1 MTHSFT
7 ESRARTVRRSLQAKQ
22 ASKFEMPWRLRSRA
36 SRRRPSELD
45 VGAAHPSRA
54 RRDRACSRVAAL
66 VRPAPSPPPSPPLS
80 LSPCAAERS
89 GGGSAEK
96 RDRSCGAGWGCAAR
110 RGRSDHGCSHRG
122 WLGIHRGCSR
132 RGQAAAVA
140 IAEVC
145 MPSLCP
151 CHSIACHS
159 SAQARMP
166 LGARVGGV
174 ACFSPVGVVGA
185 AARRPAPPRR

>member
-1 MTHSFT
+1 MK
-7 ESRARTVRRSLQAKQ
+7 QASKQ
-22 ASKFEMPWRLRSRA
+22 ASKFEPPWRLRSRP
-36 SRRRPSELD
+36 SWRRPSERRIAR
-45 VGAAHPSRA
+45 GATGHRA
-54 RRDRACSRVAAL
+54 PPLSS
-66 VRPAPSPPPSPPLS
+66 PAPSPPLSPPPFLS
-80 LSPCAAERS
+80 ERS

-110 RGRSDHGCSHRG
+110 RGRSDHGCSHCG

-151 CHSIACHS
+151 SHPIACHS

-166 LGARVGGV
+166 LGARVGV
-174 ACFSPVGVVGA
+174 CIPSLCPCHSIACHSSTHATPRC
-185 AARRPAPPRR
+185 ARRCARAPTPLA

>member
-1 MTHSFT
+1 MDG
-7 ESRARTVRRSLQAKQ
+7 EGEK
-22 ASKFEMPWRLRSRA
+22 
-36 SRRRPSELD
+36 
-45 VGAAHPSRA
+45 AAHPSRA
-54 RRDRACSRVAAL
+54 SRGATGHRASPL
-66 VRPAPSPPPSPPLS
+66 SSPAPSPPPSPPLS

-122 WLGIHRGCSR
+122 WFGILRGCSR

-145 MPSLCP
+145 ACHHCFRVIPSHAIP
-151 CHSIACHS
+151 ARKRACHS
-159 SAQARMP
+159 VRVSVGSRAFP
-166 LGARVGGV
+166 LLVWSERQRAGQRLRVDDCYGWGMAHCIGASHDRTAPLVGNPRA
-174 ACFSPVGVVGA
+174 ACFG
-185 AARRPAPPRR
+185 

>member
-122 WLGIHRGCSR
+122 WFGIHRGCSR

-145 MPSLCP
+145 ACRHCFRVIPSHAIP
-151 CHSIACHS
+151 ARKRACHS
-159 SAQARMP
+159 VRVSVCACARAPRIRHVCTRME
-166 LGARVGGV
+166 
-174 ACFSPVGVVGA
+174 
-185 AARRPAPPRR
+185 RRE